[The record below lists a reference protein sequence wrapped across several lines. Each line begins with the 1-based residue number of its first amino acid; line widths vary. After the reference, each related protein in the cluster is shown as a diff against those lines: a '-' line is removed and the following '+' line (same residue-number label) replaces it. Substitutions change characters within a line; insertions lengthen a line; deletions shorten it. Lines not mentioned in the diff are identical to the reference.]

1 MMKKVGIFV
10 LCACFMS
17 SMTVNASGVTAREV
31 QESTQGE
38 AEESA
43 NGEQKESSSSE
54 SNAPADKES
63 SSSSTEKESE
73 SKDSAGKETPESES
87 KESSD
92 NASTGKESETVKDET
107 KESENQKP
115 EKTEGET
122 PESGESESGETESG
136 ETDETDE
143 TAETDETLETGETE
157 ETEEVQLVE
166 IPDVTGMNYQ
176 DADAVLAEF
185 SVEILHTF
193 TYSDEIQE
201 DLVLSQSVSGSVDAA
216 ELSEITLE
224 ISAGP
229 EKVKGA
235 QEEVIS
241 IDGDFSDWSD
251 KPYSWE
257 YGYDNSNEV
266 WNGWFYV
273 DGKAEQCDKGTF
285 NNNVRHKIGLYCD
298 GENVYVYVQLATA
311 YQSGFD
317 GIDYE
322 FTIDGQKAAFQ
333 LFTNGAVNN
342 GPGVYDVDVRNRNG
356 SEGYTLAEGA
366 VSKLLVHDNGKNNEL
381 EVKIPLSTLQLQ
393 NSNIDIE
400 NVGNIQFWASHL
412 MYRPVSTAGADTSPY
427 AGAALAF
434 LLVPSSTLLLKKY
447 PRKKRG

>member
-43 NGEQKESSSSE
+43 KVEQKESDSSE
-54 SNAPADKES
+54 SNASAGKES
-63 SSSSTEKESE
+63 SSSSEEKESE
-73 SKDSAGKETPESES
+73 SGEPASKETPESES
-87 KESSD
+87 KESTD
-92 NASTGKESETVKDET
+92 NASDSKESETVKDET
-107 KESENQKP
+107 KESETQ
-115 EKTEGET
+115 T
-122 PESGESESGETESG
+122 PESGEGESGETESG
-136 ETDETDE
+136 ETDATDETDE
-143 TAETDETLETGETE
+143 TAETDETLETEETE

-185 SVEILHTF
+185 SIEVIHTF
-193 TYSDEIQE
+193 TYSNEIQE
-201 DLVLSQSVSGSVDAA
+201 DLVLSQSVSGSVDIT
-216 ELSEITLE
+216 ELHEITLE

-229 EKVKGA
+229 EKIKSTDD
-235 QEEVIS
+235 EVIS

-333 LFTNGAVNN
+333 LFTNGAANN

-366 VSKLLVHDNGKNNEL
+366 ESKLLVHDNGKNNEL

-412 MYRPVSTAGADTSPY
+412 MYRPVSASGADTSPY